1 MKTSTIAT
9 TFRQV
14 TVLTI
19 GLTCTLLLLNSCDKS
34 NYEYLDQPIDNYSA
48 TAMTVP
54 QKTPM
59 NFTLDVSNCFSGGT
73 NVSVRIENPTAYSF
87 RWEVD
92 GSASGSAQSTTPCVC
107 GETAKV
113 TVTRISD
120 GSIMSKSVKL
130 PSCGEAKN
138 KVALLKKSEH
148 PVL

>member
-1 MKTSTIAT
+1 MKTLNFAT

-14 TVLTI
+14 TALTI
-19 GLTCTLLLLNSCDKS
+19 GLTSTLLLLNSCDKS
-34 NYEYLDQPIDNYSA
+34 NYEYMDQPIDNYTAS
-48 TAMTVP
+48 AMTVP

-59 NFTLDVSNCFSGGT
+59 NFTLDVSTCFAGGT
-73 NVSVRIENPTAYSF
+73 NVSVRIENPSAYSF

-107 GETAKV
+107 GNSAKV
-113 TVTRISD
+113 TVKRISD

-130 PSCGEAKN
+130 PACGDTKN
-138 KVALLKKSEH
+138 KEALIKKSEH